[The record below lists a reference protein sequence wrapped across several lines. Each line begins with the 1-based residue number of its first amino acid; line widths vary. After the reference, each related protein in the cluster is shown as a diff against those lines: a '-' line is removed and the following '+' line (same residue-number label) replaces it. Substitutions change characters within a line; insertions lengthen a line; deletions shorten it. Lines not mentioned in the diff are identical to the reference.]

1 MEGNQQNKLGS
12 RIRSRKRQ
20 GVCDYW
26 YMKPFPFLLFR
37 SQLLSRD
44 DYTHLHFLVSHP
56 FLVFT
61 SLASHLISEMTKASL
76 TKVTRT
82 SKLLNPMII
91 IQSFTVPS
99 DQ

>member
-12 RIRSRKRQ
+12 RRSKKRWDEC
-20 GVCDYW
+20 GYW
-26 YMKPFPFLLFR
+26 HMKPFPCLLFR

-61 SLASHLISEMTKASL
+61 SLASPPHFRDDESISHQGHEDLQVAKSNDHY
-76 TKVTRT
+76 
-82 SKLLNPMII
+82 SKLYCPL
-91 IQSFTVPS
+91 
-99 DQ
+99 